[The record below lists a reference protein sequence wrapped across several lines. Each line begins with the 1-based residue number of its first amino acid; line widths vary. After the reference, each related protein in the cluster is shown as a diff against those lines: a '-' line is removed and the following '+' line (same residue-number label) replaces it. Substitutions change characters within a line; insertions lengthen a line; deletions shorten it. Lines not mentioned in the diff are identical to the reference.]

1 MARVVYPAHFSS
13 KLSRDTLKTLVMR
26 RWPLRT
32 ILGCILITAFTATVW
47 AGRKK
52 KEEEPKPQ
60 VLPLPRELP
69 RAVSAVTSSLSFK
82 VTPLLTTGHL
92 SSQIHDALNDLI
104 RGTKGS
110 AIIKL
115 RAFVAGAGD
124 SRRVQQLVSDM
135 FTDKKLPLP
144 ALTIVQ
150 VGALGKDASAVV
162 IEAIVSGRQAVNP
175 NGLAFIARQSAATL
189 PEALAKMNET
199 VGAAHLAAANLVSA
213 TCFTDR
219 LAGYDAE
226 RQALASAFPN
236 AAVNLVQALRDPLDT
251 KTTCQGIAQL
261 PPGAAPSPGNNA
273 NVTFVTSPQIVFTG
287 LQLSFGAYLDDADSA
302 LSRMQHDVQTVH
314 ADVRNTVLM
323 NAFSIDP
330 AAASA
335 IEERMPKFNFPQN
348 TLTVQPVQGLP
359 SLDASLGLEAVLAP
373 GENSRT
379 EANDQGMGVSA
390 QR

>member
-1 MARVVYPAHFSS
+1 
-13 KLSRDTLKTLVMR
+13 MR

-32 ILGCILITAFTATVW
+32 VLGWFLFTALAAAAW
-47 AGRKK
+47 AGHRRKD
-52 KEEEPKPQ
+52 EEPKPQ

-69 RAVSAVTSSLSFK
+69 RAVSAGTASLSFK
-82 VTPLLTTGHL
+82 VAPLLTTGHL
-92 SSQIHDALNDLI
+92 SSQIHDTLSDLI
-104 RGTKGS
+104 RATKGS
-110 AIIKL
+110 TIIKL

-150 VGALGKDASAVV
+150 VGALGKDAAAVV
-162 IEAIVSGRQAVNP
+162 IEAVVSGRQAVNP
-175 NGLAFIARQSAATL
+175 NGLAFIARQSGPTL

-199 VGAAHLAAANLVSA
+199 VQAAHLTAANLVSA

-251 KTTCQGIAQL
+251 KTTCQGVAQL
-261 PPGAAPSPGNNA
+261 PPGTVLPPSNEA
-273 NVTFVTSPQIVFTG
+273 NVAIVTSPQIVFTG

-302 LSRMQHDVQTVH
+302 LSRMQRDVQTVH

-330 AAASA
+330 SAASA
-335 IEERMPKFNFPQN
+335 IEERMPKFHFPQN
-348 TLTVQPVQGLP
+348 TLTIQPVQGLP

-373 GENSRT
+373 GENSREQT
-379 EANDQGMGVSA
+379 NASGERVAE
-390 QR
+390 RR

>member
-1 MARVVYPAHFSS
+1 
-13 KLSRDTLKTLVMR
+13 MR

-32 ILGCILITAFTATVW
+32 VLECLLLTVFAATVW
-47 AGRKK
+47 AGHRR

-69 RAVSAVTSSLSFK
+69 RAVSASTDSLIFK

-92 SSQIHDALNDLI
+92 SSQIHDTLNELI
-104 RGTKGS
+104 RGTKG
-110 AIIKL
+110 ATIIKL

-150 VGALGKDASAVV
+150 VGALGKDAAAVV
-162 IEAIVSGRQAVNP
+162 MEAVVSGRQPVNP
-175 NGLAFIARQSAATL
+175 NGLAFIARQSGTTL

-199 VGAAHLAAANLVSA
+199 VAGAHLTEKNIVSA

-226 RQALASAFPN
+226 RQALATAFPN
-236 AAVNLVQALRDPLDT
+236 AAVNLVQALRDPIDT
-251 KTTCQGIAQL
+251 KTTCQGVAQV
-261 PPGAAPSPGNNA
+261 PPGAALSSPNNA
-273 NVTFVTSPQIVFTG
+273 AVAFVTSPQIVFTG

-302 LSRMQHDVQTVH
+302 LSRMQRDVQTVH

-323 NAFSIDP
+323 NAFSLDP
-330 AAASA
+330 SAASA
-335 IEERMPKFNFPQN
+335 IEERMPKFHFPQN

-373 GENSRT
+373 GEHSSEQT
-379 EANDQGMGVSA
+379 SA
-390 QR
+390 GDERVAERR

>member
-1 MARVVYPAHFSS
+1 
-13 KLSRDTLKTLVMR
+13 MR
-26 RWPLRT
+26 RWPTRT
-32 ILGCILITAFTATVW
+32 VLGCFLLTAFAATVW
-47 AGRKK
+47 AGHRRKDD
-52 KEEEPKPQ
+52 EPKPQ

-69 RAVSAVTSSLSFK
+69 RAVSASTDSLTFK

-92 SSQIHDALNDLI
+92 SSQIHDTLNELI
-104 RGTKGS
+104 RGTKG
-110 AIIKL
+110 ATIIKL

-124 SRRVQQLVSDM
+124 SRRVQQMVSDM

-150 VGALGKDASAVV
+150 VGALGKEAAAVV
-162 IEAIVSGRQAVNP
+162 IEAIVSGRQPVNP
-175 NGLAFIARQSAATL
+175 DGLAFIARQSGATL
-189 PEALAKMNET
+189 PDALAKMNEAIS
-199 VGAAHLAAANLVSA
+199 GAHLTAANVVSA

-226 RQALASAFPN
+226 RQTLASAFPG
-236 AAVNLVQALRDPLDT
+236 AAINLVQALRDPIDT
-251 KTTCQGIAQL
+251 KTTCQAVAQL
-261 PPGAAPSPGNNA
+261 PPGATLPPSNRD
-273 NVTFVTSPQIVFTG
+273 NVAFVTSPQIVFTG

-302 LSRMQHDVQTVH
+302 LSRMQRDVQTVH

-323 NAFSIDP
+323 NAFSLDP

-379 EANDQGMGVSA
+379 GTNDNGIKVSA
-390 QR
+390 RR